1 MKQYFVRI
9 ERWYYPKNNLETAII
24 EKVRSEYNNVL
35 LQENELQNF
44 GKDVSFCVSLLNA
57 DFKRAKPLICTKLG
71 SNLSLSIRRDV
82 KEGIDDLVILEAVEV
97 SRVYGLEGG
106 EK

>member
-24 EKVRSEYNNVL
+24 EKVKSEYNNVL
-35 LQENELQNF
+35 VDEGALNLF
-44 GKDVSFCVSLLNA
+44 LYDVHLMVVFLNA
-57 DFKRAKPLICTKLG
+57 DFKRAKPLITEFG
-71 SNLSLSIRRDV
+71 SNLRMSIRRDV

-97 SRVYGLEGG
+97 ARVYSLEGG
-106 EK
+106 GV